1 MSLQLLTAKL
11 SLVCDNEQKII
22 KINIFISMFMVYAHA
37 PVTKK
42 SKSKLKFDGF
52 KNAFSPI
59 VIN

>member
-1 MSLQLLTAKL
+1 
-11 SLVCDNEQKII
+11 
-22 KINIFISMFMVYAHA
+22 MVHVHA